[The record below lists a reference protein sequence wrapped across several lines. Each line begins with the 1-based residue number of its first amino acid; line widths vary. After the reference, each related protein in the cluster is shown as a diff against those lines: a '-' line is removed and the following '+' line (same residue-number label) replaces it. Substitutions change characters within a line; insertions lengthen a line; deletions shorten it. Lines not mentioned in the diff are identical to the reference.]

1 MKKVLVLDDD
11 IQIVEAITMILQ
23 TAGYEVVAL
32 NDSINVYQIIDREKP
47 DILLLDIRLPG
58 EDGRDIAHNVKENP
72 QTSHIPIILMS
83 ARVGDI
89 SGDELRGADIYESKP
104 FRMQT
109 LLDDIAQ
116 LLDKPP
122 AP

>member
-109 LLDDIAQ
+109 LLDDMAQ